1 MKLLQIFALLFI
13 VTGCSTL
20 SRVSEPLSDALKAV
34 DAKGK
39 AKEVTISVFALKNY
53 TDTPQAGM
61 RAANIIEGIL
71 LAKGYT
77 VTSHV
82 SEKSY
87 NLDKALEIAK
97 DDGSK
102 YLLRGGVSEW
112 RYKTGID
119 GEPAVS
125 IQTTILKAK
134 KAKVVWSATGS
145 DSDWG
150 NSSIGTTAHDLLELM
165 LATD

>member
-1 MKLLQIFALLFI
+1 MKLLQIFILLFI
-13 VTGCSTL
+13 ITGCSTL
-20 SRVSEPLSDALKAV
+20 SRVSEPLSDALDSV
-34 DAKGK
+34 DKNGEP
-39 AKEVTISVFALKNY
+39 KEVTISVFALKNY

-61 RAANIIEGIL
+61 RSANIIEGIL
-71 LAKGYT
+71 LAKGFK
-77 VTSHV
+77 VVSHV

-87 NLDKALEIAK
+87 SLDRAQEIAK
-97 DDGSK
+97 EDDSK
-102 YLLRGGVSEW
+102 YFLRGGVSEW

-125 IQTTILKAK
+125 MQTTIRKSK
-134 KAKVVWSATGS
+134 NSKVVWSATGS

-165 LATD
+165 LETN

>member
-1 MKLLQIFALLFI
+1 MKLLQIFILLFI
-13 VTGCSTL
+13 ITGCSTL
-20 SRVSEPLSDALKAV
+20 SKVSEPLADSLHAV
-34 DAKGK
+34 DKDGEPR
-39 AKEVTISVFALKNY
+39 EVAISVFALKNY

-71 LAKGYT
+71 LAKGYK

-87 NLDKALEIAK
+87 SVDKAVKIAK
-97 DDGSK
+97 KDGSK
-102 YLLRGGVSEW
+102 YLLLGGISEW

-125 IQTTILKAK
+125 IQTTIRKTK
-134 KAKVVWSATGS
+134 NAKVIWSATGS

-165 LATD
+165 LETN